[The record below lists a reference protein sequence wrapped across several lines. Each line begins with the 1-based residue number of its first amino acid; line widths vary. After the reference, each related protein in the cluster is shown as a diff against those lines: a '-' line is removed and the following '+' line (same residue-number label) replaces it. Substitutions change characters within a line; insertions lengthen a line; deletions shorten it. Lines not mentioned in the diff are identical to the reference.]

1 VGWQAIQMER
11 ALVIGG
17 SGFIGRSLVA
27 RLGPDRGIGT
37 WRAKPVK
44 DMVQFD
50 ATSGRLAELCRRLP
64 AKMTHVFVPFGLVN
78 PEQCA
83 RDPAGS
89 AEINVTSVIRVL
101 DDALN
106 AGLVPVFVSTDY
118 VYDGRKITPAE
129 DEPQSP
135 ITEYGR
141 QKTAVERWL
150 ANRNEPWLIARL
162 SKVVSG
168 DTTTHSVLGQWVND
182 IREGRPMR
190 SATDQIFS
198 PASADDVAGA
208 MIKLAET
215 GLNGI
220 YHVAGPEPL
229 SRYDLNVM
237 LMDAVRTVD
246 NRIRASV
253 ERCSLCD
260 IPFLEQ
266 RPLNTSL
273 STQKLRAA
281 IAWPFQSMRDLC
293 RQIAN
298 SEFA

>member
-1 VGWQAIQMER
+1 VER

-17 SGFIGRSLVA
+17 SGFVGRTLVA

-37 WRAKPVK
+37 WHAKPIAG
-44 DMVQFD
+44 MVQFD
-50 ATSGRLAELCRRLP
+50 ATTGRLTELLKQLP
-64 AKMTHVFVPFGLVN
+64 ADITHVFVPFGLVN

-89 AEINVTSVIRVL
+89 AEINVESVIRVL
-101 DDALN
+101 GDALN
-106 AGLVPVFVSTDY
+106 AGLIPVFVSTDY
-118 VYDGRKITPAE
+118 VYDGRKIFPAE
-129 DEPQSP
+129 DEPQTP
-135 ITEYGR
+135 NTEYGR
-141 QKTAVERWL
+141 QKAAVERWL
-150 ANRNEPWLIARL
+150 TDRNRPWLITRL

-182 IREGRPMR
+182 IRQGRPMR
-190 SATDQIFS
+190 SATDQIFC
-198 PASADDVAGA
+198 PASVNDIAGA

-237 LMDAVRTVD
+237 LMDAIRVVDERIGTTVKP
-246 NRIRASV
+246 
-253 ERCSLCD
+253 CSLRD
-260 IPFLEQ
+260 IPFLEE

-273 STQKLRAA
+273 STQKLRTA
-281 IAWPFQSMRDLC
+281 IAWPFQSMKDLC
-293 RQIAN
+293 REIAR

>member
-1 VGWQAIQMER
+1 MER

-17 SGFIGRSLVA
+17 SGFVGRTLVA

-37 WRAKPVK
+37 WHAKPIAG
-44 DMVQFD
+44 MVQFD
-50 ATSGRLAELCRRLP
+50 ATTGRLTELLKQLP
-64 AKMTHVFVPFGLVN
+64 ADITHVFVPFGLVN

-89 AEINVTSVIRVL
+89 AEVNVESVIRVL
-101 DDALN
+101 GDALN
-106 AGLVPVFVSTDY
+106 AGLIPVFVSTDY
-118 VYDGRKITPAE
+118 VYDGRKIFPAE
-129 DEPQSP
+129 DEPQTP
-135 ITEYGR
+135 NTEYGR
-141 QKTAVERWL
+141 QKAAVERWL
-150 ANRNEPWLIARL
+150 TDRNRPWLITRL

-182 IREGRPMR
+182 IRQGRPMR

-198 PASADDVAGA
+198 PASVNDIAGA

-237 LMDAVRTVD
+237 LMDAIRVVDERIGTTVKP
-246 NRIRASV
+246 
-253 ERCSLCD
+253 CSLRD
-260 IPFLEQ
+260 IPFLEE

-273 STQKLRAA
+273 STQKLRTA
-281 IAWPFQSMRDLC
+281 IAWPFQSMKDLC
-293 RQIAN
+293 QEIAR

>member
-1 VGWQAIQMER
+1 MER

-17 SGFIGRSLVA
+17 SGFVGRTLVA

-37 WRAKPVK
+37 WHAKPITG
-44 DMVQFD
+44 MVRFD
-50 ATSGRLAELCRRLP
+50 ATTGRLAELLKRLP
-64 AKMTHVFVPFGLVN
+64 ADITHVFVPFGLVN

-89 AEINVTSVIRVL
+89 AEINVESVIRVL
-101 DDALN
+101 GDALN
-106 AGLVPVFVSTDY
+106 AGLIPVFVSTDY
-118 VYDGRKITPAE
+118 VYDGRKIFPAE
-129 DEPQSP
+129 DEPQTP
-135 ITEYGR
+135 NTEYGR
-141 QKTAVERWL
+141 QKAAVERWL
-150 ANRNEPWLIARL
+150 TDRNRPWLITRL

-182 IREGRPMR
+182 IRQGRPMR

-198 PASADDVAGA
+198 PASVNDIAGA
-208 MIKLAET
+208 MIKLAEI

-237 LMDAVRTVD
+237 LMDAIRVVD
-246 NRIRASV
+246 GRIRTTV
-253 ERCSLCD
+253 KPCSLRD
-260 IPFLEQ
+260 IPFLEE

-273 STQKLRAA
+273 STQKLRTA
-281 IAWPFQSMRDLC
+281 IAWPFQSMKDLC
-293 RQIAN
+293 QEIAR

>member
-1 VGWQAIQMER
+1 MER

-17 SGFIGRSLVA
+17 SGFVGRTLVA

-37 WRAKPVK
+37 WHAKPITG
-44 DMVQFD
+44 MVRFD
-50 ATSGRLAELCRRLP
+50 ATTGRLAELLKRLP
-64 AKMTHVFVPFGLVN
+64 ADITHVFVPFGLVN

-89 AEINVTSVIRVL
+89 AEINVESVIRVL
-101 DDALN
+101 GDALN
-106 AGLVPVFVSTDY
+106 AGLIPVFVSTDY
-118 VYDGRKITPAE
+118 VYDGRKIFPAE
-129 DEPQSP
+129 DEPQTP
-135 ITEYGR
+135 NTEYGR
-141 QKTAVERWL
+141 QKAAVERWL
-150 ANRNEPWLIARL
+150 TDRNRPWLITRL

-182 IREGRPMR
+182 IRQGRPMR

-198 PASADDVAGA
+198 PASVNDIAGA

-237 LMDAVRTVD
+237 LMDAIRVVD
-246 NRIRASV
+246 GRIRTTV
-253 ERCSLCD
+253 KPCSLRD
-260 IPFLEQ
+260 IPFLEE

-273 STQKLRAA
+273 STQKLRTA
-281 IAWPFQSMRDLC
+281 IAWPFQSMKDLC
-293 RQIAN
+293 QEIAR